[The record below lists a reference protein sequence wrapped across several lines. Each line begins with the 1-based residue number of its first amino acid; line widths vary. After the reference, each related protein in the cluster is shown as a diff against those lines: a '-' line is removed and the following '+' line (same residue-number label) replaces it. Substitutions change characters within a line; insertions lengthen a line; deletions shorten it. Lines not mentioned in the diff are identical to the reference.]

1 MVLVMTVALVG
12 CQGKKSETKQG
23 EQSGKTEVTIG
34 YFDNITHAQALLMK
48 HDKTLEEKF
57 GDQVS
62 VKWQSFNAGPAE
74 VEALFAGDVDLGYIG
89 PVPAITANVKS
100 KGDVVVLSSA
110 TKAGAVLLKRKGVE
124 INSVKDLDGK
134 TVAIPQLG
142 NTQHL
147 CLLHLLTENDLKP
160 DTAGGTVKVTAV
172 ANADVENMMERGDID
187 AALVP
192 EPWGATLLSKGAELV
207 LDADQV
213 YENGEYDVAVVVV
226 RKEFLKEHEDL
237 VTKFMEAHKAATEEV
252 DKKEIETLSKINDQI
267 NEETGKSLTTD
278 ILQEAFT
285 RIGLSNDINKEA
297 MQGFANISKEEEFI
311 SEIPDDASLY
321 VEE

>member
-1 MVLVMTVALVG
+1 
-12 CQGKKSETKQG
+12 
-23 EQSGKTEVTIG
+23 
-34 YFDNITHAQALLMK
+34 
-48 HDKTLEEKF
+48 
-57 GDQVS
+57 
-62 VKWQSFNAGPAE
+62 
-74 VEALFAGDVDLGYIG
+74 
-89 PVPAITANVKS
+89 
-100 KGDVVVLSSA
+100 
-110 TKAGAVLLKRKGVE
+110 
-124 INSVKDLDGK
+124 
-134 TVAIPQLG
+134 
-142 NTQHL
+142 
-147 CLLHLLTENDLKP
+147 
-160 DTAGGTVKVTAV
+160 
-172 ANADVENMMERGDID
+172 MMERGDID

-285 RIGLSNDINKEA
+285 RIGLSSDINKEA
-297 MQGFANISKEEEFI
+297 MQGFANISKIVKRLSYEQ
-311 SEIPDDASLY
+311 
-321 VEE
+321 